1 MSIINK
7 ISSLRVNNV
16 YLLNVFILRLIY
28 FKKVVFG
35 LNIDFFKLLENKIAE
50 KILVVIKKNRIFAPH
65 LEKCTLVRV

>member
-35 LNIDFFKLLENKIAE
+35 LNIDFLSY
-50 KILVVIKKNRIFAPH
+50 
-65 LEKCTLVRV
+65 

>member
-16 YLLNVFILRLIY
+16 YLLNIFILRLIY

-50 KILVVIKKNRIFAPH
+50 KILVVIKKNVSLHRI
-65 LEKCTLVRV
+65 

>member
-16 YLLNVFILRLIY
+16 CLLNVFILRLIY

-50 KILVVIKKNRIFAPH
+50 KILVVIKKYVSLHRI
-65 LEKCTLVRV
+65 

>member
-16 YLLNVFILRLIY
+16 YLLNVFILRLIN

-50 KILVVIKKNRIFAPH
+50 KILVVIKKTVSLHRI
-65 LEKCTLVRV
+65 

>member
-28 FKKVVFG
+28 IKKVVFG

-50 KILVVIKKNRIFAPH
+50 KILVVIKKTVSLHRI
-65 LEKCTLVRV
+65 

>member
-16 YLLNVFILRLIY
+16 CLLNVFILRLIY

-50 KILVVIKKNRIFAPH
+50 KILVVIKKTVSLHRI
-65 LEKCTLVRV
+65 

>member
-16 YLLNVFILRLIY
+16 YLLNVFILRLIN

-50 KILVVIKKNRIFAPH
+50 KILVVIKKNVSLHRI
-65 LEKCTLVRV
+65 

>member
-50 KILVVIKKNRIFAPH
+50 KILVVIKKNVSLHRI
-65 LEKCTLVRV
+65 

>member
-50 KILVVIKKNRIFAPH
+50 KILVVIKKTVSLHRI
-65 LEKCTLVRV
+65 

>member
-7 ISSLRVNNV
+7 ISSLRVNNI

-50 KILVVIKKNRIFAPH
+50 KILVVIKKTVSLHRI
-65 LEKCTLVRV
+65 

>member
-16 YLLNVFILRLIY
+16 CLLNVFILRLIY

-50 KILVVIKKNRIFAPH
+50 KILVVIKNTVSLHRI
-65 LEKCTLVRV
+65 

>member
-16 YLLNVFILRLIY
+16 CLLNVFILRLIY

-50 KILVVIKKNRIFAPH
+50 KILVVIKKNVSLHRI
-65 LEKCTLVRV
+65 